1 MTPLVPPL
9 WDSDGLGFPHH
20 GKEQSEIHEL
30 RASEVVELSGVA
42 AGEDGGRR
50 LELRGE
56 TLLELE
62 GSWGRR

>member
-1 MTPLVPPL
+1 MPLVPPL
-9 WDSDGLGFPHH
+9 WDNDGLGYPHH

-42 AGEDGGRR
+42 AGDDGRRR

-62 GSWGRR
+62 ANNERR